1 MPIGSVY
8 ISACIITLNEEG
20 NIRDCLESIKWV
32 DEIVVVDALSS
43 DQTVSIC
50 SQYTDRIVQHAW
62 PGHVAQ
68 KNFALSL
75 ATHEWVLSL
84 DADERV
90 SDELGQ
96 EILRELRDTAAD
108 WDGYYFPRKTFH
120 LGRWIRH
127 GGWYPDHKLRL
138 FRKSKAHWGG
148 VDPHDIVR
156 LDGRAK
162 HLKSPLYHYTYR
174 DMAHQMAVINRY
186 TDIAS
191 HEKHRARA
199 RFPLLHMLLNPVAMF
214 VKTYLLKRG
223 FLDGVPGLIVAVS
236 GSFYVFLKYAKLWEL
251 YHGNQTRRSS

>member
-8 ISACIITLNEEG
+8 VSACIITLNEES
-20 NIRDCLESIKWV
+20 NICDCLDSIKWV
-32 DEIVVVDALSS
+32 DEIIVVDAFSS
-43 DQTVSIC
+43 DRTVSLC
-50 SQYTDRIVQHAW
+50 RQYTDRVVQRPW

-84 DADERV
+84 DADERM
-90 SDELGQ
+90 SDELAK
-96 EILRELRDTAAD
+96 EILRELRDTSGA

-120 LGRWIRH
+120 LGRWIQH

-138 FRKSKAHWGG
+138 FRKSKARWGG
-148 VDPHDIVR
+148 VDPHDIVQ

-174 DMAHQMAVINRY
+174 DLAHHIATMNRY
-186 TDIAS
+186 TDIVADQ
-191 HEKHRARA
+191 KQRARVK
-199 RFPLLHMLLNPVAMF
+199 FPLIHMLLNPVAMF
-214 VKTYLLKRG
+214 AKTYLLKRG
-223 FLDGVPGLIVAVS
+223 FLDGVPGLIIAAC

-251 YHGNQTRRSS
+251 YHGRHTRRYS